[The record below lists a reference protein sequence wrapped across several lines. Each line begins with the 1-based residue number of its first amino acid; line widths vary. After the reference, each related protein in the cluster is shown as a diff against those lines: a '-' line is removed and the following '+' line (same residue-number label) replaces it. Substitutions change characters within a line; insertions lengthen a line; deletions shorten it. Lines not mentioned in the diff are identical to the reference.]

1 MKIENYQF
9 PKSAFLSVEK
19 DLEIITDYI
28 LKNNNLKKLLFYN
41 SKDALKKPN
50 LTEDQSLLLFK
61 KNIKIVPK
69 VYLEEEMINYIVISF
84 DNFIENN
91 FNPEFRDNLIQFD
104 IVCNYENW
112 HLQDFQLRPYRIAAE
127 LDSMLNKKHLTGI
140 GKLEFF
146 TGVNLQINSNF
157 GGFSLVYKVIHG
169 EEDKKFMPN
178 PVDEEAMINNFDEI
192 FNQ

>member
-9 PKSAFLSVEK
+9 PKSAFLSVDK

-41 SKDALKKPN
+41 SRDALKRPN
-50 LTEDQSLLLFK
+50 LTEDQSLLLFE

-69 VYLEEEMINYIVISF
+69 VYLEEEMINYLVISF
-84 DNFIENN
+84 DNFIGND

-157 GGFSLVYKVIHG
+157 GGFSLVYRTVHG

-178 PVDEEAMINNFDEI
+178 PADEEAMVNNFDEI